1 MKIEIIKERENH
13 LLNRR
18 ELSFKVQHDAATPS
32 RHEVRK
38 KLIALLNAKKETVI
52 LDSFTSR
59 YGLRESIGIVRV
71 YKSEDRAREVES
83 RFLIDKNFRVGKT
96 EKKAPEKETSAN
108 EKTSVKKHKK
118 WKYYEVTEKGIK
130 RMKTPCQ
137 RCGEGVFMAEHED
150 RLACGSCG
158 YTIWKEKSSA

>member
-1 MKIEIIKERENH
+1 MKIEIIEERENH

-18 ELSFKVQHDAATPS
+18 ELSFKVRHDAATPS
-32 RHEVRK
+32 RQEVRK

-108 EKTSVKKHKK
+108 EKTSVKKP
-118 WKYYEVTEKGIK
+118 EKEE
-130 RMKTPCQ
+130 KTPSKP
-137 RCGEGVFMAEHED
+137 EAE
-150 RLACGSCG
+150 AP
-158 YTIWKEKSSA
+158 